1 MAAPLT
7 HTAMADAPETSDV
20 LVADPGAGH
29 GPGWLD
35 EHLAEALPDLIRFRR
50 RLHARPELS
59 RSEVATSSQILDV
72 LTEAGIRAGLLP
84 SGTGVVAEIG
94 SGDPVVALRADI
106 DALPLDEDT
115 GRPFASTVPGIMHA
129 CGHDVHTTAVLGAA
143 LALQRWGGLTGRV
156 RLIFQPAEE
165 VMPGG
170 ARDVI
175 AAGALDGVER
185 VFALHCDPR
194 VPVGQVGLRVG
205 PITSTA
211 DLIELRLHGPGGH
224 TSRPHLTA
232 DLVHA
237 LGVVITG
244 LPMLL
249 SRRLDPRSAAI
260 LVWGAVRAG
269 EAANAIPEE
278 GVLRGTLRMMQ
289 REAWEASEPLIKELV
304 AELLAPTEVSYELVH
319 VRGVPPVNNEP
330 VSTALLR
337 AGVVA
342 ALGPEAAVAAEQST
356 GAEDFADM
364 LEHTPGS
371 LARLGVWDGVS
382 PHCDLHSPRFDVD
395 ERAIPVGIRVL
406 VNTVL
411 SAHAGLAGSGANRAA
426 AFGF

>member
-1 MAAPLT
+1 MRC
-7 HTAMADAPETSDV
+7 TATR
-20 LVADPGAGH
+20 GC
-29 GPGWLD
+29 
-35 EHLAEALPDLIRFRR
+35 
-50 RLHARPELS
+50 
-59 RSEVATSSQILDV
+59 RS
-72 LTEAGIRAGLLP
+72 
-84 SGTGVVAEIG
+84 
-94 SGDPVVALRADI
+94 
-106 DALPLDEDT
+106 
-115 GRPFASTVPGIMHA
+115 GRWA
-129 CGHDVHTTAVLGAA
+129 CGS
-143 LALQRWGGLTGRV
+143 
-156 RLIFQPAEE
+156 
-165 VMPGG
+165 
-170 ARDVI
+170 
-175 AAGALDGVER
+175 
-185 VFALHCDPR
+185 
-194 VPVGQVGLRVG
+194 G

-342 ALGPEAAVAAEQST
+342 ALGFEAAVAAEQST

-364 LEHTPGS
+364 LEHSAGFAGQT
-371 LARLGVWDGVS
+371 RGVG
-382 PHCDLHSPRFDVD
+382 R
-395 ERAIPVGIRVL
+395 RIAPV
-406 VNTVL
+406 
-411 SAHAGLAGSGANRAA
+411 
-426 AFGF
+426 

>member
-1 MAAPLT
+1 VSSP
-7 HTAMADAPETSDV
+7 ADDV
-20 LVADPGAGH
+20 LVADPGAGR
-29 GPGWLD
+29 GPVWLD
-35 EHLAEALPDLIRFRR
+35 QALSDALPDFVRFRR
-50 RLHARPELS
+50 RLHAHPELS
-59 RSEVATSSQILDV
+59 RTEVGTSALILAT
-72 LTEAGIRAGLLP
+72 LTEAGIPAGLLAG
-84 SGTGVVAEIG
+84 GTGVVAEIG
-94 SGDPVVALRADI
+94 TGDPVVALRADI
-106 DALPLDEDT
+106 DALPLTEDT
-115 GRPFASTVPGIMHA
+115 GLEFSSSVPGVMHA
-129 CGHDVHTTAVLGAA
+129 CGHDVHTTVVLATA
-143 LALQRWGGLTGRV
+143 LLLHRWGGLTGRV

-175 AAGALDGVER
+175 AAGALDGVQR
-185 VFALHCDPR
+185 VFAMHCDPR
-194 VPVGQVGLRVG
+194 VPVGQVGMRVG

-211 DLIELRLHGPGGH
+211 DLIELRLRGPGGH

-237 LGVVITG
+237 LGTVITG

-304 AELLAPTEVSYELVH
+304 AELLAPTEVDYELIH

-330 VSTALLR
+330 VSTSLLR
-337 AGVVA
+337 SGVVA
-342 ALGPEAAVAAEQST
+342 AMGPGAAVVAEQST

-364 LEHTPGS
+364 LEHTAGS
-371 LARLGVWDGVS
+371 LARLGVWDGVAS
-382 PHCDLHSPRFDVD
+382 QCDLHSPRFTVD

-406 VNTVL
+406 VHTVL
-411 SAHAGLAGSGANRAA
+411 AAHAAGDGVLDGTTHGAAVL
-426 AFGF
+426 GF

>member
-1 MAAPLT
+1 MAASRT
-7 HTAMADAPETSDV
+7 HTAVADGLETADV

-35 EHLAEALPDLIRFRR
+35 EHLADALPDLIRLRR

-59 RSEVATSSQILDV
+59 RSEVATSAAILDV

-84 SGTGVVAEIG
+84 GGTGVVAEIG
-94 SGDPVVALRADI
+94 TGDPVIALRADI

-115 GRPFASTVPGIMHA
+115 GLPFSSTVPGIMHA

-143 LALQRWGGLTGRV
+143 LALHRWGGLTGRV

-175 AAGALDGVER
+175 AAGALNGVER

-194 VPVGQVGLRVG
+194 VPVGRVGLRVG

-289 REAWEASEPLIKELV
+289 REAWEASEPLIKQLV
-304 AELLAPTEVSYELVH
+304 AELLAPTEVSYELIH

-330 VSTALLR
+330 AEYRPAASRRRRRPRTGRRRRGRAVHRRRGLR
-337 AGVVA
+337 R
-342 ALGPEAAVAAEQST
+342 
-356 GAEDFADM
+356 
-364 LEHTPGS
+364 H
-371 LARLGVWDGVS
+371 AR
-382 PHCDLHSPRFDVD
+382 
-395 ERAIPVGIRVL
+395 A
-406 VNTVL
+406 
-411 SAHAGLAGSGANRAA
+411 LAGFAGQTGCVGRRLATL
-426 AFGF
+426 

>member
-1 MAAPLT
+1 
-7 HTAMADAPETSDV
+7 MADGLDPADV

-29 GPGWLD
+29 GPRWLD

-50 RLHARPELS
+50 RLHAHPELS
-59 RSEVATSSQILDV
+59 RAEVATSAAILDV
-72 LTEAGIRAGLLP
+72 LTEAGIRSGLLP
-84 SGTGVVAEIG
+84 GGTGVVAEIG
-94 SGDPVVALRADI
+94 TGDPVVALRADI
-106 DALPLDEDT
+106 DALPMDEDT
-115 GRPFASTVPGIMHA
+115 GLPFASTVPGIMHA

-143 LALQRWGGLTGRV
+143 LALHRWGGLTGRV

-175 AAGALDGVER
+175 AAGALDGVQR
-185 VFALHCDPR
+185 IFALHCDPR
-194 VPVGQVGLRVG
+194 VPVGQVGLREG

-342 ALGPEAAVAAEQST
+342 GLGFEAAVAAEQST

-364 LEHTPGS
+364 LEHSAGS
-371 LARLGVWDGVS
+371 LARLGVWDGVT
-382 PHCDLHSPRFDVD
+382 PQCDLHSPRFTVD

-406 VNTVL
+406 VNTVIA
-411 SAHAGLAGSGANRAA
+411 AHAAPAGARPNVAA
-426 AFGF
+426 EPGF